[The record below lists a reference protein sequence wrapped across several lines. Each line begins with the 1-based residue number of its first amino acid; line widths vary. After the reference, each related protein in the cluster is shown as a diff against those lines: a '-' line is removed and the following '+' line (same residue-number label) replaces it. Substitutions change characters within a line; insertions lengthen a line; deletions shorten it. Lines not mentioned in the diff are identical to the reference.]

1 MSPAMAIQLAAQTM
15 EPQVAANGAASG
27 TSAAPRTS
35 SAGTVQQQ
43 SAAAY
48 ASPHGQGYLNAIREP
63 AISKYEIWPG
73 RYLRMLLDTAIIV
86 DLPGQVCAHFIE
98 PARDSQTGTIVLFPE
113 RTELCGTYNTLVATG
128 ASRIQIAW
136 KQATFPDGSTLAL
149 DNMGS
154 ADRNGWSGLS
164 ADVNNHMG
172 AVYGSAFITSVL
184 AGVAAAT
191 DPSSNPNALIQVQTP
206 GQAAGKSILQTGE
219 NIVSQKLS
227 LPPTLSLKK
236 STEILLSVDRAIV
249 LPAYH
254 AIPAMDQ
261 K

>member
-1 MSPAMAIQLAAQTM
+1 
-15 EPQVAANGAASG
+15 
-27 TSAAPRTS
+27 
-35 SAGTVQQQ
+35 
-43 SAAAY
+43 
-48 ASPHGQGYLNAIREP
+48 
-63 AISKYEIWPG
+63 
-73 RYLRMLLDTAIIV
+73 
-86 DLPGQVCAHFIE
+86 
-98 PARDSQTGTIVLFPE
+98 
-113 RTELCGTYNTLVATG
+113 
-128 ASRIQIAW
+128 
-136 KQATFPDGSTLAL
+136 
-149 DNMGS
+149 
-154 ADRNGWSGLS
+154 
-164 ADVNNHMG
+164 MG

>member
-1 MSPAMAIQLAAQTM
+1 
-15 EPQVAANGAASG
+15 
-27 TSAAPRTS
+27 
-35 SAGTVQQQ
+35 
-43 SAAAY
+43 
-48 ASPHGQGYLNAIREP
+48 
-63 AISKYEIWPG
+63 
-73 RYLRMLLDTAIIV
+73 MLLDTAIIV

-113 RTELCGTYNTLVATG
+113 RTELCGSYNTLISAG

-149 DNMGS
+149 DDMGS

-172 AVYGSAFITSVL
+172 AVYGAAFITSVL

-191 DPSSNPNALIQVQTP
+191 DPSTNTGLVQVQTP
-206 GQAAGKSILQTGE
+206 GQAAGQSLLQTGQ
-219 NIVSQKLS
+219 NIINQKMS

-236 STEILLSVDRAIV
+236 STEIMLSVDRAIV